1 VLPLNYDGL
10 VRDFFFLFITNSY
23 ISSIFNYFDL
33 FYGVKLFKRKR
44 LEKFRERRGYSSEEI
59 NFIFEGHPVD
69 MGLRYGNI
77 MKTLFFTAF
86 ISPFV
91 PYGTLFS
98 AIGLFICY
106 WVDKYLLLNRYVCRH
121 ELSPNFAK

>member
-1 VLPLNYDGL
+1 
-10 VRDFFFLFITNSY
+10 
-23 ISSIFNYFDL
+23 
-33 FYGVKLFKRKR
+33 VKLYKRYK
-44 LEKFRERRGYSSEEI
+44 LEKYRNKNGYSNEEI

-91 PYGTLFS
+91 PLGTVFS